1 MVTSAK
7 KRGTP
12 FEETEAG
19 HLPDCNHTRI
29 FDLRTM
35 KRQFLFFC
43 LHGCVLLSREL
54 TTFAVKWLARWHT
67 LRVHTTC
74 CVLMVDW
81 F

>member
-43 LHGCVLLSREL
+43 LHTITNAMSNIKLQKGIWFRNRSFGGLFLLLIVRD
-54 TTFAVKWLARWHT
+54 AI
-67 LRVHTTC
+67 C
-74 CVLMVDW
+74 
-81 F
+81 